1 MDGFGS
7 KQDFGGALL
16 ELQLRMQGGERPED
30 AIAFLES
37 RGMPKNEAR
46 LTVHRIVARSVK
58 EQRTKGAFWLGL
70 SAVCPAIASP
80 FAIALFSAYETGSSA
95 RGLRRGVV
103 EASALPVLLLIAGV
117 WLGYRGLKL
126 VLSRRYAGDPDR

>member
-1 MDGFGS
+1 MDGSGS

-46 LTVHRIVARSVK
+46 LTVHRIVARSLK

-70 SAVCPAIASP
+70 SAVCLAIASP
-80 FAIALFSAYETGSSA
+80 FVIALFSAAETASSS
-95 RGLRRGVV
+95 RGLRRGVI
-103 EASALPVLLLIAGV
+103 EAGGLPSMLILAGL

-126 VLSRRYAGDPDR
+126 LLSRRYAGDPDR